1 MGRPKGTG
9 HGNYGPPGQC
19 AGDREY
25 RLHYAYCKRLG
36 RRVSW
41 TKYLEAVGVPGTNKA
56 NRYGPPGAKA
66 ADPKARAHRAYC
78 YHFATEFTYAEY
90 RQRVNARS
98 RQNRFG
104 IPGDRDPIDAHNHR
118 KFCKRLGRYA
128 TWQEYRDTVDG
139 KREMIKTK
147 KERKARKKL
156 DPSGEPG
163 SVFARPKELIIAK
176 FKALGLVA

>member
-25 RLHYAYCKRLG
+25 RLHYAYCKKLG

-41 TKYLEAVGVPGTNKA
+41 EKYLAAVGVPGTNKA

-98 RQNRFG
+98 RENRYG
-104 IPGDRDPIDAHNHR
+104 IPGDRTPEDAKNHKR
-118 KFCKRLGRYA
+118 FCKRVGRYV
-128 TWQEYRDTVDG
+128 TWKEYRDSVEG
-139 KREMIKTK
+139 RAQIAKVKR
-147 KERKARKKL
+147 ERKAASKR
-156 DPSGEPG
+156 EPAG
-163 SVFARPKELIIAK
+163 SVFSRPIELILAK
-176 FKALGLVA
+176 FKALGLAA